1 MIRLLVK
8 NKTFILMRENH
19 LFDEYEE
26 KLIDTLFDLRWRQ
39 IGEKQ
44 FSVLYSQKISKTSDS
59 LLDDCRKE
67 TF

>member
-44 FSVLYSQKISKTSDS
+44 FSVLYSQKIPKTSDS

-67 TF
+67 AF

>member
-1 MIRLLVK
+1 
-8 NKTFILMRENH
+8 MRENH

-44 FSVLYSQKISKTSDS
+44 FSVLYSQKIPKTSDS

-67 TF
+67 AF